1 MGYTL
6 QQLLNSLPL
15 AALYAVLAFGYSV
28 SFALTKRADLTYGAL
43 FAFSGHSFLLG
54 AHWGWNLLFLTFAA
68 SLMAGAVLSLLCVVL
83 LGMAIGRLVITP
95 LAAKAPNA
103 FTVAS
108 LGLLLALM
116 ETARLAS
123 NTQEL
128 WLPPFLNRPLEW
140 SLSPFGSVTI
150 TQLQLVN
157 SLVLIAILC
166 GGALFLARSRWGQRW
181 RALSEDR
188 QAAALCGVSASAVC
202 TQAYALS
209 ALLAAISGIL
219 ATMHY
224 GTMGF
229 AAGLIFGLKVV
240 LIAAAGG
247 HFHPVRSA
255 MGAAAIGVAE
265 TLWSGFGPIIWR
277 DAAILSAL
285 ALLLVVTRREREVV

>member
-1 MGYTL
+1 MTYAL
-6 QQLLNSLPL
+6 QQLMNAMPV
-15 AALYAVLAFGYSV
+15 AALYAVLAFGYSL

-43 FAFSGHSFLLG
+43 FAFSGHAFLLG

-68 SLMAGAVLSLLCVVL
+68 ALALGAVVSLLCSVALGVL
-83 LGMAIGRLVITP
+83 VGRLLITP

-116 ETARLAS
+116 EVARLAS
-123 NTQEL
+123 HTQEL
-128 WLPPFLNRPLEW
+128 WLPPFFNRPLQW
-140 SLSPFGSVTI
+140 RVPGLGSVTT
-150 TQLQLVN
+150 TQLQVAN
-157 SLVLIAILC
+157 SLLLLAILAL
-166 GGALFLARSRWGQRW
+166 GAIFLACSGWGRRW

-188 QAAALCGVSASAVC
+188 VAAALCGVSPPAVF
-202 TQAYALS
+202 TQTYALS
-209 ALLAAISGIL
+209 AALAGISGIL

-229 AAGLIFGLKVV
+229 GAGLFFGLKVV

-247 HFHPVRSA
+247 HFHPMRSA
-255 MGAAAIGVAE
+255 LGAGAVGIAE

-277 DAAILSAL
+277 DAAILAAL
-285 ALLLVVTRREREVV
+285 ALLLVVTRRERVVV